1 MPIMSW
7 NSSLATGIPSIDSQH
22 QQLVAYVNELYDAMT
37 QKKGR
42 EVTGKILNQLVDY
55 TVKHFAHEEK
65 WFAKAGYPDTAAHV
79 KEHVDLTNQV
89 KTFGAAFASGK
100 ATVDSDLMNF
110 LRSWLMNHIMKS
122 DKKYVTSLKAAGAT

>member
-7 NSSLATGIPSIDSQH
+7 NSSLATGIPSIDAQH
-22 QQLVAYVNELYDAMT
+22 QQLVTYVNDLYDAMT

-42 EVTGKILNQLVDY
+42 EATGKILGQLVDY
-55 TVKHFAHEEK
+55 TLKHFAHEEQ

-79 KEHVDLTNQV
+79 AEHKDLTNQV

-100 ATVDSDLMNF
+100 AAVDADLMNF
-110 LRSWLMNHIMKS
+110 LRAWLMNHIMRS
-122 DKKYVTSLKAAGAT
+122 DKKYVASLKAAGAI